1 MSMSLTKRNDA
12 AFIRTSQILLLVG
25 GLLVWEIG
33 ARLGFSNVTWTSSPS
48 RIAHE
53 FWSSTMAGEL
63 PGHLRVTLTE
73 ALAGLAAG
81 ATVGI
86 LLGMV
91 LGVSRVLGA
100 IIEPFIMALNC
111 LPRVALGPLIVM
123 YLGIGFASKFAL
135 AFSLVVVPMMINVFE
150 GIRSTDPV
158 LVNLMRTVGASRMQ
172 VFFKLLLPNCIPWI
186 FSALRVSIS
195 FAMIGA
201 IVGEFIS
208 ARAGIGYMIDTA
220 AGAYDVTA
228 MLMPLIVLMLVTFTF
243 DRLFVLLRNR
253 LLRWRVESAT

>member
-1 MSMSLTKRNDA
+1 MNAVSRSNDA
-12 AFIRTSQILLLVG
+12 AVIRVSQFVALIGFIILWEVSARF
-25 GLLVWEIG
+25 GLT
-33 ARLGFSNVTWTSSPS
+33 NVTWTSSPF
-48 RIAHE
+48 RIAAE
-53 FWSSTMAGEL
+53 FRDSLMSGEL
-63 PGHLRVTLTE
+63 PRHLGVTLSE
-73 ALAGLAAG
+73 AVAGLAAG
-81 ATVGI
+81 AIVGI

-91 LGVSRVLGA
+91 LGVSRLVGA

-158 LVNLMRTVGASRMQ
+158 LVNLLRTVGASRMQ
-172 VFFKLLLPNCIPWI
+172 TFFKLLLPNCIPWI

-220 AGAYDVTA
+220 AGAFNVTA

-243 DRLFVLLRNR
+243 DRLFVMLRNR
-253 LLRWRVESAT
+253 MLHWRPADQR

>member
-1 MSMSLTKRNDA
+1 MTSMVRNNDA
-12 AFIRTSQILLLVG
+12 MIIRVSQVVLLVAA
-25 GLLVWEIG
+25 LVLWEVA
-33 ARLGFSNVTWTSSPS
+33 ARTGVANVTWTSSPS
-48 RIAHE
+48 RIWAE
-53 FWSSTMAGEL
+53 FASSLGEGEL
-63 PGHLRVTLTE
+63 PYHLRVTLTE

-81 ATVGI
+81 ACVGI
-86 LLGMV
+86 FLGMI
-91 LGVSRVLGA
+91 LGVSRLIGA

-123 YLGIGFASKFAL
+123 YLGIGFESKFAL

-158 LVNLMRTVGASRMQ
+158 LVNLLRTVGASKMQ
-172 VFFKLLLPNCIPWI
+172 LFFKLLLPNCIPWI

-220 AGAYDVTA
+220 AGAFNVTG
-228 MLMPLIVLMLVTFTF
+228 MLMPLIILMLVTFTF

-253 LLRWRVESAT
+253 LLHWRPADQR

>member
-1 MSMSLTKRNDA
+1 MNPAIDRRNDA
-12 AFIRTSQILLLVG
+12 LRIRLAQAALLIVL
-25 GLLVWEIG
+25 LLVWEIS
-33 ARLGFSNVTWTSSPS
+33 ARAGVSDVTWTSSPG
-48 RIAHE
+48 RIFAE
-53 FWSSTMAGEL
+53 FWRSTTQGEL
-63 PGHLRVTLTE
+63 PRHLLVTLSE
-73 ALAGLAAG
+73 AMSGLALG
-81 ATVGI
+81 AVTGI
-86 LLGMV
+86 LLGML
-91 LGVSRVLGA
+91 LGVSRMLGA
-100 IIEPFIMALNC
+100 IVEPFIMALNC

-158 LVNLMRTVGASRMQ
+158 LVNLMRVSGASKTQ
-172 VFFKLLLPNCIPWI
+172 IFFKLLLPNCIPWI

-208 ARAGIGYMIDTA
+208 ARAGIGYLIDTA
-220 AGAYDVTA
+220 AGAFNVTG

-243 DRLFVLLRNR
+243 DRMFVVFRNR
-253 LLRWRVESAT
+253 LLHWRKEDV

>member
-1 MSMSLTKRNDA
+1 MTLERAENNDA
-12 AFIRTSQILLLVG
+12 SFIRISQILLL
-25 GLLVWEIG
+25 LVVLVLWEAG
-33 ARLGFSNVTWTSSPS
+33 ARAGWSNVTWTSSPS
-48 RIAHE
+48 RIGLQ
-53 FWSSTMAGEL
+53 FWTSITSGEL
-63 PGHLRVTLTE
+63 PRHLQITLTE
-73 ALAGLAAG
+73 ALSGLAAG
-81 ATVGI
+81 AVVGI
-86 LLGMV
+86 LLGV
-91 LGVSRVLGA
+91 ILGISRLLGA
-100 IIEPFIMALNC
+100 IIEPYIMALNC

-158 LVNLMRTVGASRMQ
+158 LVNLMRTVGASRAQ

-220 AGAYDVTA
+220 AGAFDVTA

-243 DRLFVLLRNR
+243 DRLFVVLRNR
-253 LLRWRVESAT
+253 LLRWRPAEQR